1 MSRMDSKFTGKLF
14 LGIVVSGI
22 LVFMN
27 VAQGHAAP
35 LSFAYDGNVTRVSGG
50 PAFSDFLGET
60 FGVQYTFE
68 STAVGTSSPIPG
80 GTLGQYLGAISSL
93 TVTAGTNQYFVNSGD
108 IQVFNNFTPD
118 PSRGPQDIYQVSSPL
133 GLFGPAI
140 GGIPVRQFILNLTD
154 LSALVF
160 DSEALPTTQPLPS
173 AFTPSISSTLS
184 LSFEDGILI
193 VDSFNDNINIPSG
206 APIPEPSTLLLLG
219 SGMVGLALLRKRRKG
234 MAQS

>member
-1 MSRMDSKFTGKLF
+1 MSWMGTKLTRTLF
-14 LGIVVSGI
+14 LGVVVSGI
-22 LVFMN
+22 LVLTS
-27 VAQGHAAP
+27 VAQGYASP

-50 PAFSDFLGET
+50 PAFLDFLGGT

-68 STAVGTSSPIPG
+68 SSAVGVSSPIPG
-80 GTLGQYLGAISSL
+80 GTLGQYLGVISSL

-118 PSRGPQDIYQVSSPL
+118 PSREPRDIYQVSSPL
-133 GLFGPAI
+133 GLLGPEI
-140 GGIPVRQFILNLTD
+140 GGVPVRQFILNLTD
-154 LSALVF
+154 LSALIF

-193 VDSFNDNINIPSG
+193 VDSFNDNIRIPSG

-219 SGMVGLALLRKRRKG
+219 SGLVGLALFRSRGKG
-234 MAQS
+234 MV